1 MIVEKKTID
10 INEKE
15 ILDTVEIKDEG
26 EVKYYSY
33 NYKVKSDGRWK
44 IYIRWD
50 NFQKQPHLDKYD
62 ENENLVE
69 SEPSRDKTL
78 DEILELIGIFGKNLV
93 SMDLSRM

>member
-15 ILDTVEIKDEG
+15 ILDAVEIKDKG
-26 EVKYYSY
+26 EIKYYSY

-44 IYIRWD
+44 IYVRWD

-69 SEPSRDKTL
+69 SEPSRDKSL

>member
-15 ILDTVEIKDEG
+15 ILDTVEIKDGE

-44 IYIRWD
+44 IYVRWD

-69 SEPSRDKTL
+69 SEPSRDKNL
-78 DEILELIGIFGKNLV
+78 DEILELVGIFGKNLV